1 MVVYSLSSLKVFF
14 ERLGD
19 GQWALSAVEA
29 LVEVV
34 FELVAVPDELLLL
47 GFAAIDLLL
56 FVDELLVIDHL
67 DQCFLA
73 LLPAFVNCLQLF
85 IKLLNTLA
93 NVRLVTL
100 QVVGLLIRLN
110 LVHARHVNRFSVRLF
125 ARQVSPIVP
134 LVVNFRFLL
143 LIANRVLV
151 FLYDEPCSPLRTL
164 SNQILLSPGEELANI
179 QEILL
184 LDAHEMDDLVIG
196 NRLDTQLVLAAVVD
210 HCFHRFE
217 DQVAL

>member
-1 MVVYSLSSLKVFF
+1 MIEYSLGSLKVFF

-29 LVEVV
+29 FVEVV

-47 GFAAIDLLL
+47 GFAAIDLLF

-67 DQCFLA
+67 DKCFLA
-73 LLPAFVNCLQLF
+73 LLPAFVNCLQLL
-85 IKLLNTLA
+85 IKLFNTLA
-93 NVRLVTL
+93 NVSLVTL

-110 LVHARHVNRFSVRLF
+110 LVHARHMNRFSVRLL

-143 LIANRVLV
+143 FIT
-151 FLYDEPCSPLRTL
+151 D
-164 SNQILLSPGEELANI
+164 
-179 QEILL
+179 
-184 LDAHEMDDLVIG
+184 
-196 NRLDTQLVLAAVVD
+196 
-210 HCFHRFE
+210 
-217 DQVAL
+217 